1 MASYVVKG
9 QDFPVLD
16 HGYIKIIDWMGTD
29 ETIIEAARM
38 STGKGFQSWEPHE
51 KCRTCGLII
60 GKDGKKIYTPF
71 DGCDSAAHN
80 AHHIMEKQSGDMNL
94 LDYLWRNGHT
104 TPFEMNEL
112 HIEVNAPVLVW
123 RQWMRH
129 RTQSYN
135 EASARYAPM
144 SSDHY
149 MPNVDRFRP
158 KQSANKQEAS
168 VSWHNPGSEDWDNLQ
183 EILKG
188 EQDLVYEQYEEM
200 LSIGVPAE
208 TARLNSPV
216 SRYSKARVKTDLK
229 NWLGFLQLRM
239 HPHAQYEIRMY
250 ANIIGREIIAKIWP
264 RVWQVFEEH
273 TLYGTHFSRVEMG
286 ALQEI
291 LKEARVTDSVTK
303 TFGEDAGLTRKQ
315 IDEFTKKV
323 FAGGQEI
330 L

>member
-1 MASYVVKG
+1 
-9 QDFPVLD
+9 
-16 HGYIKIIDWMGTD
+16 MGKD

-38 STGKGFQSWEPHE
+38 STGKGFQGWESGMR
-51 KCRTCGLII
+51 CRTCGQREGEIV
-60 GKDGKKIYTPF
+60 GTCG
-71 DGCDSAAHN
+71 GG
-80 AHHIMEKQSGDMNL
+80 AHHIMEKVSGDMNL
-94 LDYLWRNGHT
+94 LDYLWRNGHS
-104 TPFEMNEL
+104 TPFEMCEL

-129 RTQSYN
+129 RTFSYN

-158 KQSANKQEAS
+158 KQSSNKQEAS

-183 EILKG
+183 KILAG
-188 EQDLVYEQYEEM
+188 EQKTVYEQYEEM

-208 TARLNSPV
+208 VARLNSPV

-229 NWLGFLQLRM
+229 NWLGFLRLRM
-239 HPHAQYEIRMY
+239 HPHAQWEIRMY
-250 ANIIGREIIAKIWP
+250 AEVVGKEIIAKLWP
-264 RVWQVFEEH
+264 RSWEVFCEH

-286 ALQEI
+286 IVQSLLMALTGSI
-291 LKEARVTDSVTK
+291 AMPNLVEAEATAR
-303 TFGEDAGLTRKQ
+303 GLTGSLLT
-315 IDEFTKKV
+315 EFVAKIHK
-323 FAGGQEI
+323 GGQEI